1 MWPPTLGDVRAW
13 SPQRHLWVGDGSEAA
28 APGSKGG
35 YKQAA
40 TEVLAEAGSEGIP
53 GWGRTLEC
61 GLEARGWARQSG
73 LSL

>member
-1 MWPPTLGDVRAW
+1 MATHIRRCSSLESTETPLGGGW
-13 SPQRHLWVGDGSEAA
+13 EAA

-35 YKQAA
+35 YEQAA